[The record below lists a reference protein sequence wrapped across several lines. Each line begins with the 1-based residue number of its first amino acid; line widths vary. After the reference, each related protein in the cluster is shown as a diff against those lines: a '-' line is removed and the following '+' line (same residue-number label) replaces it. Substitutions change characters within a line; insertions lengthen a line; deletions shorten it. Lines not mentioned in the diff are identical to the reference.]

1 MPGPN
6 PTDKLLYYHD
16 LNTGVQIC
24 RLTIGCC
31 MAEDETA
38 RGKTVLHWHRHRLIV
53 LLLDTSVGQALVH
66 LGGLPLDPVVLL
78 DLLLLSLVA
87 TAACGAV
94 KTL

>member
-6 PTDKLLYYHD
+6 PTYKLLYYHN

-31 MAEDETA
+31 MTKDETA
-38 RGKTVLHWHRHRLIV
+38 RGKTVLHWHRPRLVV
-53 LLLDTSVGQALVH
+53 LLLITSVGQALVH
-66 LGGLPLDPVVLL
+66 LVGLPLGPVLLL

-87 TAACGAV
+87 MAAWE
-94 KTL
+94 LSRL